1 MTDTCDISVGRRESH
16 AIETK
21 GAPYKYVVT
30 DTCDISVG
38 RRESHAIETK
48 ELLINTISY
57 YIVMFS

>member
-1 MTDTCDISVGRRESH
+1 VTDTCDISVGRRESH

-21 GAPYKYVVT
+21 EVPYKYVVT

-48 ELLINTISY
+48 EAPYKYNQLLHCN
-57 YIVMFS
+57 V